1 MHKIGPELFPALFE
15 VKHGDTLAQSRNFQ
29 EESLKNLEEWEL
41 VYREVLAA
49 GECVSLKTLALTGS
63 DLIALGMKPGKQLG
77 DTLQELLKLVIENPE
92 YNTAECLKEIVRERF
107 LN

>member
-1 MHKIGPELFPALFE
+1 MGAGIPGSAC
-15 VKHGDTLAQSRNFQ
+15 S
-29 EESLKNLEEWEL
+29 
-41 VYREVLAA
+41 

>member
-1 MHKIGPELFPALFE
+1 M
-15 VKHGDTLAQSRNFQ
+15 
-29 EESLKNLEEWEL
+29 
-41 VYREVLAA
+41 LAA

-77 DTLQELLKLVIENPE
+77 DIMQELLKLVIENPE

-107 LN
+107 LNQSL